1 MKNLFQII
9 ITGWLVFQLIS
20 CQSGSARPKNIIVF
34 ISDGCGYNQVDAA
47 GFYQYGQ
54 TGRQIYEQFP
64 VKYAMSTYPVD
75 GHGYDPK
82 LAWETFEY
90 VKKKSTD

>member
-9 ITGWLVFQLIS
+9 ITGLLVFQLIS

-47 GFYQYGQ
+47 SLYQYGE
-54 TGRQIYEQFP
+54 TGKQVYEQYN
-64 VKYAMSTYPVD
+64 VK
-75 GHGYDPK
+75 
-82 LAWETFEY
+82 
-90 VKKKSTD
+90 